1 MGYNSLFNKWCWEN
15 WTDTCRKMKLDLLL
29 TPHTTINSKGI
40 KNLKQNQGGGWRRE
54 VNLAGVG

>member
-1 MGYNSLFNKWCWEN
+1 
-15 WTDTCRKMKLDLLL
+15 MKLDLLL

-54 VNLAGVG
+54 VNLAGVGERNGEKMQTTVMNNNKN